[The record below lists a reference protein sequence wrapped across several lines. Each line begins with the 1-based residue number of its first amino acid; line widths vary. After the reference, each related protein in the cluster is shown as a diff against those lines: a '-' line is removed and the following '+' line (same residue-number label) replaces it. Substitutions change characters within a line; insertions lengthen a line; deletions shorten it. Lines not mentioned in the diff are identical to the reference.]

1 MKRILIWVM
10 ATLTTVLATYSCH
23 TAEYHL
29 DKYLDKGGVIK
40 PKTDTMK
47 VEVKINGK
55 DSTIFVPVNCPEIKI
70 PKSKTEIRQEEKT
83 RRNKDNNNRKI
94 TIKKLETELKKVKSD
109 NDRLKKEAE
118 ENRKLKI
125 KESNNQ
131 KKVDV
136 VKERQEGKTNRNV
149 SFWIVA
155 CIVSCI
161 FGRIVLPLIEKNLL
175 KLIFKV

>member
-1 MKRILIWVM
+1 M
-10 ATLTTVLATYSCH
+10 TLVVLLAITGCH

-29 DKYLDKGGVIK
+29 KKYFDKGGVIK
-40 PKTDTMK
+40 PKIDTMK
-47 VEVKINGK
+47 LEVKINGK
-55 DSTIFVPVNCPEIKI
+55 DSTIFVPVNCPEIEV
-70 PKSKTEIRQEEKT
+70 PKSKTEIRQKERT
-83 RRNKDNNNRKI
+83 RRNKDDNDRKLA
-94 TIKKLETELKKVKSD
+94 IKKIEIELKKNKSD

-136 VKERQEGKTNRNV
+136 VKERQEGKTNRNI
-149 SFWIVA
+149 SFWILA
-155 CIVSCI
+155 CIASCI
-161 FGRIVLPLIEKNLL
+161 FGRLILPLIEKSVL